1 MWSICKKELNQFFSS
16 LTGYIAVVLFLLI
29 NGIFLFLLKD
39 SSIFENGY
47 ATMDQFFDLA
57 PWVLL
62 FLIPAI
68 SMRSLSDELKS
79 GTFELLKTKPLKPLQ
94 IILGKYISI
103 LLIALFAIIPTFVY
117 VFSISYFSSSGSID
131 TGGIAGSYI
140 GLFLLSATFAS
151 ICLSCSG
158 LTSNSVVAF
167 LLGGFICL
175 IFYFGFNAISKISVF
190 QGSFDY
196 YIEMLGIDFH
206 YKSISRGVLDT
217 RDLVYF
223 FSVIFISIF
232 ITKQKLYNQ

>member
-1 MWSICKKELNQFFSS
+1 MWSICKKEFNQFFSS
-16 LTGYIAVVLFLLI
+16 LTGYIAITLFLLI

-39 SSIFENGY
+39 SSIFEYGY
-47 ATMDQFFDLA
+47 ADMNQFFDLA

-94 IILGKYISI
+94 LVFGKYISI
-103 LLIALFAIIPTFVY
+103 LMIVLISILPTFVY
-117 VFSISYFSSSGSID
+117 IITISYFNSSGSID

-140 GLFLLSATFAS
+140 GLFLLSAAFAS
-151 ICLSCSG
+151 ICLCCSG

-175 IFYFGFNAISKISVF
+175 AFYFGFSAISKITFF
-190 QGSFDY
+190 QGSIDY
-196 YIEMLGIDFH
+196 YIEMLGMDFH

-223 FSVIFISIF
+223 LSLIFISIF
-232 ITKQKLYNQ
+232 ITKQKLYDN

>member
-1 MWSICKKELNQFFSS
+1 
-16 LTGYIAVVLFLLI
+16 LI

-47 ATMDQFFDLA
+47 ASMDQFFDLA

-94 IILGKYISI
+94 IVVGKYLSV
-103 LLIALFAIIPTFVY
+103 LLISLFAIIPTFVY
-117 VFSISYFSSSGSID
+117 VITISYFSSSASID
-131 TGGIAGSYI
+131 SGGIAGSYI

-151 ICLSCSG
+151 ICLCCSG
-158 LTSNSVVAF
+158 ITSNSVVAF
-167 LLGGFICL
+167 LMGGFICL
-175 IFYFGFNAISKISVF
+175 VFYFGFNSISKISIF
-190 QGSFDY
+190 QGTVDY

-217 RDLVYF
+217 RDLMYF
-223 FSVIFISIF
+223 FSVIFLSLF
-232 ITKQKLYNQ
+232 ITKKKLYNE

>member
-16 LTGYIAVVLFLLI
+16 LTGYIAISLFLLI
-29 NGIFLFLLKD
+29 NGIFLFLLND

-47 ATMDQFFDLA
+47 ASMDQFFDLA

-94 IILGKYISI
+94 IVTGKYVSI

-117 VFSISYFSSSGSID
+117 VITISHFNSSTSID

-151 ICLSCSG
+151 ICLCCSG
-158 LTSNSVVAF
+158 ITSNSVVAF
-167 LLGGFICL
+167 LMGGFICL
-175 IFYFGFNAISKISVF
+175 VFYFGFNAVSKISIF
-190 QGSFDY
+190 QGTVDY

-217 RDLVYF
+217 RDLMYF
-223 FSVIFISIF
+223 FSVIFLSLF
-232 ITKQKLYNQ
+232 ITKKKLYNE